1 MIGSCGLNSLSAEE
15 GDWDYSVSSCV
26 IKTVPSARLAVF
38 FFFFLLTA
46 IVSGKGRHIVPFFH
60 K

>member
-38 FFFFLLTA
+38 FFFLLTA
-46 IVSGKGRHIVPFFH
+46 IVSGEGRHIVPYFH